1 MTTKEVDY
9 TIAARP
15 ITVMRKQM
23 NDKPYEASA
32 LDLSILRVAL
42 RAQLDKARE
51 EFRCHHTSGN
61 FSDRGKELSEEIL
74 ATEDLIER
82 FDNADN
88 VWMEINV

>member
-1 MTTKEVDY
+1 MTTKEADY

-42 RAQLDKARE
+42 RAHLERVRKVSPEVQ
-51 EFRCHHTSGN
+51 
-61 FSDRGKELSEEIL
+61 L
-74 ATEDLIER
+74 ATEDLIEKI
-82 FDNADN
+82 DNCDGLFIQ
-88 VWMEINV
+88 VSI

>member
-1 MTTKEVDY
+1 MTTKEADY

-15 ITVMRKQM
+15 ITVMRKQI

-51 EFRCHHTSGN
+51 EFRCHHMSGS
-61 FSDRGKELSEEIL
+61 FSNRGKELSDEML

-82 FDNADN
+82 IDNCDGLFIQ
-88 VWMEINV
+88 VSI